1 MLAETSLKRLLC
13 VANVDMM
20 TNLTSCLIDQEA
32 MTAFATKWALSVNLR
47 YHRTIAG
54 PVNTVAA
61 MYSIHQF
68 CFFVSLVH
76 LA

>member
-32 MTAFATKWALSVNLR
+32 MTAFATK
-47 YHRTIAG
+47 
-54 PVNTVAA
+54 
-61 MYSIHQF
+61 
-68 CFFVSLVH
+68 
-76 LA
+76 